1 MVGLFALLILFA
13 MSTAG
18 GMPTFLMMV
27 YSAVSAITF
36 VLYGLDKLFAIK
48 GWGRISE
55 KTLHLYALM
64 GGWPGSNIAQEV
76 FKHKTSKSNFRRTY
90 YLTVVVN
97 IVLLIGFLKIRM
109 YL

>member
-1 MVGLFALLILFA
+1 MIGLFTLLVLFA
-13 MSTAG
+13 MNAAG
-18 GMPTFLMMV
+18 EMPIFLILL
-27 YSAVSAITF
+27 YSALSVMTF
-36 VLYGLDKLFAIK
+36 ILYGLDKLFAIK

-55 KTLHLYALM
+55 KTLHLYALL

-90 YLTVVVN
+90 YLTVGVN
-97 IVLLIGFLKIRM
+97 IVLLIIFFKIWM